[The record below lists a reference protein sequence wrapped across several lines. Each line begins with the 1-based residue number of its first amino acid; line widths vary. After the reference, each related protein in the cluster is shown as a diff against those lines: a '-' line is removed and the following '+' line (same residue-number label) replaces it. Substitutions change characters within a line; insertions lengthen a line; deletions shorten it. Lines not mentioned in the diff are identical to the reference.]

1 MTVDTLSLPPEIQEN
16 ISYGIAHKQLQVFS
30 SREGVIGCIVK
41 SEFADLYIDGKFIFR
56 HPLFPSTRIETYCL
70 VGDKQKVKKFIV
82 SEVRGQAYLSLIEQY
97 GEDEVRSWDRSRTDG
112 QMETAT
118 HETYLKYMLA

>member
-1 MTVDTLSLPPEIQEN
+1 MSKTISLPSEVQQKLE
-16 ISYGIAHKQLQVFS
+16 SGKAKKHLQLFS
-30 SREGVIGCIVK
+30 SRKGVIGVIVK
-41 SEFADLYIDGKFIFR
+41 KEFANLYIDNSFIFR
-56 HPLFPSTRIETYCL
+56 HPLFEVTRIEVYCL
-70 VGDKQKVKKFIV
+70 VGDKRQVKDFII
-82 SEVRGQAYLSLIEQY
+82 SEVRGQAYLSLIEEY